1 MSKAI
6 TKSDE
11 YEFSLSD
18 ELKEMTE
25 TELRETAATR
35 DFALQAVREWIEA
48 NPRIAASRMGKMTTA
63 SFGDDDV
70 RTACNN
76 VCIIYPFSII

>member
-18 ELKEMTE
+18 ELKEITE

-48 NPRIAASRMGKMTTA
+48 NPRIAASRMGKMATIP
-63 SFGDDDV
+63 FDDDDV
-70 RTACNN
+70 RKAFVYNT
-76 VCIIYPFSII
+76 VYIIYIF